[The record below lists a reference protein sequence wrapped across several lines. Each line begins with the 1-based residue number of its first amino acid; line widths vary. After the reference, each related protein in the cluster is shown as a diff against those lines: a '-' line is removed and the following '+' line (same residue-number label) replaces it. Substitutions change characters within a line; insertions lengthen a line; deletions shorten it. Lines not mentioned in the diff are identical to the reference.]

1 MKPRVALE
9 KCSPQVALAAPSLH
23 GGANFLSSYPLTEAG
38 RRPMLWTAAGIS
50 AEQQSRHYARGF
62 PAGRPE
68 DTGLRRRNRFRRW
81 DREYRR
87 RRPQGNGCTAHSD
100 PLRQFFCPASPT
112 RTIQPETLQF
122 DLAGIP
128 DSFCGFVAAER
139 WARATALSRNCADK
153 PRESSRLCCLWR
165 ILSVRQPARVQDTT
179 TGEGIPG
186 PGSRR

>member
-1 MKPRVALE
+1 MREASRRVAQRIQASDVGTGSE
-9 KCSPQVALAAPSLH
+9 SGIASTGVGDH
-23 GGANFLSSYPLTEAG
+23 RE
-38 RRPMLWTAAGIS
+38 TAARLILIPCGNFF
-50 AEQQSRHYARGF
+50 APLHRPARF
-62 PAGRPE
+62 SLDVAV
-68 DTGLRRRNRFRRW
+68 
-81 DREYRR
+81 
-87 RRPQGNGCTAHSD
+87 
-100 PLRQFFCPASPT
+100 
-112 RTIQPETLQF
+112 